1 MALTLEVVNYKGIPS
16 VNPLRA
22 RFEQGGGTVGRSLD
36 NNLPLPDEDKVI
48 SRYHGNIR
56 YQNGGFVYIDTSTG
70 GTLLCNKNRLLE
82 KEDSVVLADGDHL
95 KIGEYELVVRIEP
108 EEQPFPGLFSD
119 LGGQQAF
126 ADNRVGS
133 GFGVNIQPLFGYSE
147 LLPEFGQNTPPSRPP
162 TQNDSFISQPD
173 VPPFQES
180 FTLPEIQKPLED
192 FSFDGALQGGN
203 SSSQPA
209 AANKD
214 DFEFLDDWFGNLG
227 TDAEMPDR
235 TPDQAL
241 DPFLPSPQIPPKE
254 AVMPPIDAHQGQIDK
269 TVSVGGHSSASL
281 AGIGFIDN
289 DTGLEPLASTRAKA
303 INIPKPGGQPIP
315 SAKMAATV
323 SPPADP
329 SPHAKTPPPY
339 PLPESATG
347 VDLFRC
353 FLEGAGILEILSGM
367 TQEEQIKAMK
377 SVGQVYREMVDGMM
391 KVLHARKMEQS
402 MIALR
407 QSDVTQF
414 RRGECNPLK
423 IFPTAE
429 ETMEE
434 MMRQK
439 NPAYIAPAEA
449 VKEGFADIMNH
460 QLAMR
465 AGMQAAMSGFLK
477 RVDPKT
483 FDDMFKD
490 GIIFQKKAKCWDA
503 YGKAYPKLV
512 EEAMDDLFGENF
524 AEAYREQLRILRQSQ
539 QSKA

>member
-1 MALTLEVVNYKGIPS
+1 MAT
-16 VNPLRA
+16 
-22 RFEQGGGTVGRSLD
+22 T
-36 NNLPLPDEDKVI
+36 
-48 SRYHGNIR
+48 
-56 YQNGGFVYIDTSTG
+56 
-70 GTLLCNKNRLLE
+70 
-82 KEDSVVLADGDHL
+82 
-95 KIGEYELVVRIEP
+95 
-108 EEQPFPGLFSD
+108 
-119 LGGQQAF
+119 AF
-126 ADNRVGS
+126 
-133 GFGVNIQPLFGYSE
+133 
-147 LLPEFGQNTPPSRPP
+147 
-162 TQNDSFISQPD
+162 
-173 VPPFQES
+173 
-180 FTLPEIQKPLED
+180 
-192 FSFDGALQGGN
+192 
-203 SSSQPA
+203 
-209 AANKD
+209 
-214 DFEFLDDWFGNLG
+214 
-227 TDAEMPDR
+227 
-235 TPDQAL
+235 
-241 DPFLPSPQIPPKE
+241 
-254 AVMPPIDAHQGQIDK
+254 
-269 TVSVGGHSSASL
+269 
-281 AGIGFIDN
+281 
-289 DTGLEPLASTRAKA
+289 
-303 INIPKPGGQPIP
+303 
-315 SAKMAATV
+315 
-323 SPPADP
+323 PPADP
-329 SPHAKTPPPY
+329 SQHAKTPPPS
-339 PLPESATG
+339 PLSESASG

-477 RVDPKT
+477 RVDPKA